1 MVTPRKIL
9 IVDDDEDGASSLGLL
24 LEVSGH
30 EVAVRFDGHSALEC
44 LESLRP
50 DVAFLDLSMP
60 QLDGYE
66 LCRRIRSKP
75 WGTEPF
81 LYALTGWMHVEID
94 VVSAGFDGCL
104 LKPCALPTLQALL
117 ANPAALSKRVRDG
130 RRGPT
135 GVLPSKPGH
144 VGNA

>member
-75 WGTEPF
+75 C
-81 LYALTGWMHVEID
+81 
-94 VVSAGFDGCL
+94 SA
-104 LKPCALPTLQALL
+104 AT
-117 ANPAALSKRVRDG
+117 
-130 RRGPT
+130 
-135 GVLPSKPGH
+135 
-144 VGNA
+144 